1 MASPFEA
8 LFGGAPERVDPTVGF
23 KSYFNTAGSLNTL
36 RDQRIK
42 NALNQ
47 IKLNYAPQ
55 MAQQGA
61 DLGAANV
68 SIKQN
73 EAKYAPQ
80 MSLADLAQKHAATM
94 ADRLRSQGEY
104 LDNITK
110 KAEANGAPAKVQ
122 AALNLQQAQ
131 IKLALAHAQSFLS
144 KGKAPA
150 PAKGAPTYLDLK
162 GNPLLGGAQQM
173 GAPQTPGMGAPTQ
186 GVPQQMP
193 NVASA
198 AQPATQNNATAPQ
211 SEEDTFPGADPKAPN
226 ILQSVGP
233 SDSRGHA
240 AAYLNPHTGERF
252 TVLTPTGREKMRN
265 QLVALRQA
273 IPYIDDLKKYGTV
286 GKIGPSGKNELLPNA
301 FGGVPRGVG
310 AEYDKALAAA
320 TEHVMTGSQLQKTD
334 ATVNMVNTIL
344 NRQNFESRE
353 DYTNRMNKFQ
363 QHLKEL
369 DENTKNSLGLN
380 MMSLD
385 KYTSD
390 NEQKYVT
397 DEYNKI
403 TNDTVNVISP
413 DGKEGTIP
421 RSNLEKALAR
431 GYKRAS

>member
-1 MASPFEA
+1 MANAFET
-8 LFGGAPERVDPTVGF
+8 LFGGQPRTVF
-23 KSYFNTAGSLNTL
+23 DSYNDTASSLNKL
-36 RDQRIK
+36 RDQRIV

-55 MAQQGA
+55 MAQS
-61 DLGAANV
+61 AA
-68 SIKQN
+68 SKASAEASTAQN
-73 EAKYAPQ
+73 TAKYAPQ
-80 MSLADLAQKHAATM
+80 MSLADLAQKHAATI
-94 ADRLRSQGEY
+94 AEGLRSQGEY
-104 LDNITK
+104 WDNITK

-150 PAKGAPTYLDLK
+150 PAKGAPTYYDLK

-173 GAPQTPGMGAPTQ
+173 APTQTPEMGAPTQ
-186 GVPQQMP
+186 VAPQQMP

-198 AQPATQNNATAPQ
+198 AQAATQNNVTVPQ
-211 SEEDTFPGADPKAPN
+211 AEEDTFPGADPKAPN

-233 SDSRGHA
+233 TDSRGHPA
-240 AAYLNPHTGERF
+240 ALYNPHTGERF
-252 TVLTPTGREKMRN
+252 SVLSPTQRTQMQN
-265 QLVALRQA
+265 QLISLRQA

-286 GKIGPSGKNELLPNA
+286 GKIGPTGKNELLPNA

-320 TEHVMTGSQLQKTD
+320 TEHVMTGSKLQKTD
-334 ATVNMVNTIL
+334 ATVNMVQTIL

-363 QHLKEL
+363 QHLRDL

-380 MMSLD
+380 AMSLD

-403 TNDTVNVISP
+403 TNDTVDVISP